1 MALFELTELASYLQ
15 QDLDTA
21 TATLARELATGIVE
35 EVTGPLESRTSTAN
49 LPILVNGDI
58 ELPTPVVTAIT
69 SVGIDEA
76 AQTFTWYRP
85 FPVLHLD
92 DYTAPS
98 DPDDWTYAEVTWT
111 HGFPVVPAVVKAV
124 ALSVAARAYV
134 VTPPP
139 GVTLQIDDY
148 RESTS
153 AASAGSESS
162 GLMLTDLERRALA
175 SVGGVGAYV
184 TGA

>member
-1 MALFELTELASYLQ
+1 MALFELTELASYMQ

-21 TATLARELATGIVE
+21 SATLARTIATGVVE
-35 EVTGPLESRTSTAN
+35 QVTGPLESRTSTAN
-49 LPILVNGDI
+49 LPILTGGTI
-58 ELPTPVVTAIT
+58 ELPTTVVTGVT

-85 FPVLHLD
+85 FPVLHLT
-92 DYTAPS
+92 DYTPPT
-98 DPDDWTYAEVTWT
+98 DPDEWTYAEVTWT
-111 HGFPVVPAVVKAV
+111 HGFPVVPDLAKAV

-134 VTPPP
+134 VAPPP

-153 AASAGSESS
+153 ASATGESS
-162 GLMLTDLERRALA
+162 SVMLTDLERRALE
-175 SVGGVGAYV
+175 SLGGTSAYV
-184 TGA
+184 TGR

>member
-1 MALFELTELASYLQ
+1 VALFTLEELASYLQ

-21 TATLARELATGIVE
+21 SAMLARTTATAIVE
-35 EVTGPLESRTSTAN
+35 QVTGPLESRTSTAN
-49 LPILVNGDI
+49 LPILVDGTI
-58 ELPTPVVTAIT
+58 ELPTTVVTAGT
-69 SVGIDEA
+69 SVGIDET

-85 FPVLHLD
+85 FPLLRLT

-98 DPDDWTYAEVTWT
+98 DPDDWYYAEVTWT
-111 HGFPVVPAVVKAV
+111 HGYPVVPDLAKAV

-134 VTPPP
+134 VAPPP

-153 AASAGSESS
+153 ASASGESS
-162 GLMLTDLERRALA
+162 SVMLTDLERRALE
-175 SVGGVGAYV
+175 SLGGSSAYV
-184 TGA
+184 TGR